1 MLKIIMF
8 SNKIQLRYDELN
20 KSIIDIIHDAMY
32 MFLKRD
38 MRAFQYEVHRGRLLV
53 KGLLL

>member
-1 MLKIIMF
+1 MF
-8 SNKIQLRYDELN
+8 SNKIQLRYNELN
-20 KSIIDIIHDAMY
+20 KSIMYAMY

-38 MRAFQYEVHRGRLLV
+38 MRAFQYEVHRGRLLI